1 MKGNSWMKW
10 NTYYGE
16 FQENLH
22 LKWPVLNFILVPS
35 YLSHLF
41 GSLAFYAASLH
52 TPFVKHKYKIHC
64 PGWIYWPVWSPLN
77 RKVHV
82 WANSFVTAV
91 SGWDLQWSLGI
102 QPAPLPERWGFLQP
116 KCRTQEELQP
126 CLGYQSQVAA
136 GSVVTEKVTLVL
148 VSVSGSPLHYPKAKV
163 QTGIWVKR
171 NLLQHGVST
180 TSLSNLCH
188 QTLRGCLWHKLYFT
202 LLRIPVESHYAY

>member
-10 NTYYGE
+10 NIYYGE
-16 FQENLH
+16 FQGNLH

-64 PGWIYWPVWSPLN
+64 PGWIYWPVWSPLD
-77 RKVHV
+77 RQVHV

-126 CLGYQSQVAA
+126 CWDTSHRWLLGQWSLRRSHWY
-136 GSVVTEKVTLVL
+136 L
-148 VSVSGSPLHYPKAKV
+148 
-163 QTGIWVKR
+163 
-171 NLLQHGVST
+171 
-180 TSLSNLCH
+180 SLSLDLPCVTPR
-188 QTLRGCLWHKLYFT
+188 QKCKQAS
-202 LLRIPVESHYAY
+202 E